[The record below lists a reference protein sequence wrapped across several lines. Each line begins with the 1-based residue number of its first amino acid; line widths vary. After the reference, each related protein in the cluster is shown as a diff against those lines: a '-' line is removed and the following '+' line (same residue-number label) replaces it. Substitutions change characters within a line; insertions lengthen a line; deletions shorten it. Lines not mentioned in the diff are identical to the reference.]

1 MLSVAGLAVCAL
13 PLISLLP
20 MIGSISILDVAGGAL
35 AEGSWSVYRIMTV
48 LSCIALAAGA
58 VLGTTVIARRSE
70 SRPVLIGTFALT
82 VFGTGWVLFLLISL
96 V

>member
-20 MIGSISILDVAGGAL
+20 MMAPISILDLAGGAL
-35 AEGSWSVYRIMTV
+35 AQGSWSVYRIMTV

-58 VLGTTVIARRSE
+58 VLGTTAIARRSE
-70 SRPVLIGTFALT
+70 SRMARIWIFALT
-82 VFGTGWVLFLLISL
+82 VFGTGWVLFLLIVLS
-96 V
+96 